1 MKIRWHC
8 YVRSIQA
15 IKSCAPK
22 LNFVNYNKTLAG
34 PLKLANNG
42 HTVVMRIPPACDG
55 TRPAICGC
63 KLNSVYKAQQ
73 IHFHWGSPNEMGSEH
88 MIDSTR
94 YHGELHVVHMNC
106 AYNSISEAINERDG
120 FLVLAILLRI
130 NCVSRKTLN
139 VKSVVQL

>member
-1 MKIRWHC
+1 
-8 YVRSIQA
+8 
-15 IKSCAPK
+15 
-22 LNFVNYNKTLAG
+22 
-34 PLKLANNG
+34 
-42 HTVVMRIPPACDG
+42 MRIPPACDG

-106 AYNSISEAINERDG
+106 AYNSITEAINERDG
-120 FLVLAILLRI
+120 FLVLAVLLRI
-130 NCVSRKTLN
+130 NCVSRKTIN
-139 VKSVVQL
+139 AKANR